1 MLKIVVYD
9 GGRGGE
15 LFAKHLKEQLPLV
28 EIIPI
33 IDKAHPELLR
43 CGKRKARAIVCEAIA
58 SHVGKVDLIVIANHF
73 IAATSLE
80 YFRKKYPGQ
89 KFIGFSLPQPDTF
102 VSRPTLVLT
111 TSSLERRLVFKKYV
125 RSLRRELKILSPDQL
140 IPKIDDSSINY
151 CDVRKIIV
159 QRAKIKPDELILVCS
174 HYSAL
179 ISSLRLA
186 YGRNLKIHD
195 SYAETCHEVYRT
207 LKIRGYYKKRK

>member
-15 LFAKHLKEQLPLV
+15 LFASHLKEQLPLV

-33 IDKAHPELLR
+33 IDKSHPELLH
-43 CGKRKARAIVCEAIA
+43 CSKRKARAIVRKAIA
-58 SHVGKVDLIVIANHF
+58 AHIGKVDLIIIANHF
-73 IAATSLE
+73 ITATSLD
-80 YFRKKYPGQ
+80 YLRDKYPGQ

-102 VSRPTLVLT
+102 VNRPTLVLT
-111 TSSLERRLVFKKYV
+111 TSSLEHRLVFKRYV
-125 RSLRRELKILSPDQL
+125 RGLRRESKILSPDQL
-140 IPKIDDSSINY
+140 ISKIDDGSINY

-159 QRAKIKPDELILVCS
+159 QRAKIKPSELILACS

-186 YGRNLKIHD
+186 YGRSLKIHD